1 MPDFQVLDAVPS
13 KRVTEDAQYH
23 HLLDN
28 VMYDVRRI
36 QKIHKRSQLDEE
48 VNPYERSRR
57 VARKYGIA
65 TLHHQKPV
73 NLRSMIET
81 DRKSL
86 GGKKRSHSNFGQ
98 ASKTNISERQSRPKT
113 KSAEPRPLNEQNKDT
128 FFIVTD
134 ENSDSSKN
142 HSIIAPAS
150 PDSNIPPPWKNAVF
164 NHFFLCDCFKII
176 FFFF

>member
-1 MPDFQVLDAVPS
+1 MAD
-13 KRVTEDAQYH
+13 DAQYH

-57 VARKYGIA
+57 AAKKYGIA

-73 NLRSMIET
+73 NLRSLIET

-86 GGKKRSHSNFGQ
+86 GSKKRSQSNIGYGSKL
-98 ASKTNISERQSRPKT
+98 ASNDDKNTRPKT
-113 KSAEPRPLNEQNKDT
+113 KSKSSEPRPSDEHLKDK
-128 FFIVTD
+128 FFIITD
-134 ENSDSSKN
+134 EIIDNSKKTSVP
-142 HSIIAPAS
+142 APVS
-150 PDSNIPPPWKNAVF
+150 PDSNIPPPWKDTVI
-164 NHFFLCDCFKII
+164 CQDCHLFVILII
-176 FFFF
+176 